1 MYYQTSLCIKKVIS
15 FSYNREVVL
24 WCLVFQ
30 MHWLD
35 TISKLLLSSSWHIYK
50 GSVNLNFLIARNIKT
65 KQLYCMFI
73 LLLLSKEQGNRLGII
88 SIPERWFCFFF
99 FIVLRLCL
107 PKHGHTYFANFLRKQ
122 KPTYCISKEQVQLFC
137 EFLKTRWEPSCP
149 WIQAF
154 TSDCLEAA
162 DTYEKRVPS
171 WNLLGLKVM
180 SQCSWLSS
188 S

>member
-1 MYYQTSLCIKKVIS
+1 MLQKYRMYYQTSLCIKKVIAS
-15 FSYNREVVL
+15 VITEKSCCDVQFSK
-24 WCLVFQ
+24 CTDQ
-30 MHWLD
+30 
-35 TISKLLLSSSWHIYK
+35 ILSQNYLSAQVGIFYK

-88 SIPERWFCFFF
+88 SIPERWFCFL

-137 EFLKTRWEPSCP
+137 EFLKTR
-149 WIQAF
+149 
-154 TSDCLEAA
+154 
-162 DTYEKRVPS
+162 
-171 WNLLGLKVM
+171 
-180 SQCSWLSS
+180 
-188 S
+188 